1 MLTGR
6 RIVLGVSGGVA
17 AYKSA
22 ILARRLIEQGA
33 AVRTIMTRSAAQFIG
48 PQTFGA
54 ITGEQPIV
62 ALFGGDDPSPHTHL
76 AKWADAVVVAPA
88 TAATIARIASGLSE
102 DALSTTVL
110 AAWGT
115 PLIVAP
121 AMHTEMWEHP
131 ATQRNIATLRGDGAH
146 IVGPARGALAGGDEG
161 AGRMVEPE
169 ELLEV
174 VARAVSHAD
183 LHGWRV
189 IVTAGGT
196 REPIDPVRYIGNRS
210 SGKMG
215 NAIAAVA
222 ARRGAAVTLVTSA
235 SPVETAGV
243 SVVAVET
250 AEEMADAVWSRAA
263 DMDVAVMAAAV
274 ADFRPAA
281 ASDAKLRRRDG
292 TPAIELMPTPDVLAG
307 VAEMSPRPF
316 LVGFAAE
323 SGSLDEAV
331 AKTQRKGVDL
341 LVGNDVSK
349 PGSGF
354 GTETNEVLIVTP
366 DGQSEPWKLMSKDE
380 VAERLWDRIRLMR
393 NGALD

>member
-146 IVGPARGALAGGDEG
+146 IVGPARGALAGGDEQ
-161 AGRMVEPE
+161 R
-169 ELLEV
+169 
-174 VARAVSHAD
+174 HQ
-183 LHGWRV
+183 
-189 IVTAGGT
+189 
-196 REPIDPVRYIGNRS
+196 
-210 SGKMG
+210 
-215 NAIAAVA
+215 
-222 ARRGAAVTLVTSA
+222 
-235 SPVETAGV
+235 
-243 SVVAVET
+243 T
-250 AEEMADAVWSRAA
+250 AEYQCHGD
-263 DMDVAVMAAAV
+263 
-274 ADFRPAA
+274 
-281 ASDAKLRRRDG
+281 
-292 TPAIELMPTPDVLAG
+292 
-307 VAEMSPRPF
+307 
-316 LVGFAAE
+316 
-323 SGSLDEAV
+323 
-331 AKTQRKGVDL
+331 
-341 LVGNDVSK
+341 
-349 PGSGF
+349 
-354 GTETNEVLIVTP
+354 
-366 DGQSEPWKLMSKDE
+366 
-380 VAERLWDRIRLMR
+380 
-393 NGALD
+393 

>member
-250 AEEMADAVWSRAA
+250 AEEMADSVWSRAA